1 MRTLQQLSFNIP
13 HHFWTSSKIWRSV
26 GVGPIS
32 VYFRLGRNVGVS
44 SNLRRRLARFI
55 QNLVNPA
62 IDDHSVFPVDCSK
75 PAPSIPENQPERETA
90 LLLGVGP
97 GLGFALA
104 QRLAASGMNV
114 ALAARN
120 AERLDSVVAALKKIS
135 PPNGQLIQAYGCDA
149 TSESS
154 VKQLVS
160 LVAGEM
166 GAPHFMAYAT
176 QGFVPGRVID
186 MEVCAFEECWRQ
198 NCLGAFIAA
207 KEMGRVMAAS
217 RRGTIVFIGSTSSII
232 GRADHLSLAVG
243 KFGLRALAQVVA
255 RELWS
260 NGIHVVHL
268 VIDAD
273 IKENELYNDDIQTN
287 PEDIA
292 SLIHALHRQP
302 RSAWTSEV
310 DVRPFNGKWWEHC

>member
-1 MRTLQQLSFNIP
+1 MRTLQPLSFSIP
-13 HHFWTSSKIWRSV
+13 NRLWMSSKIWRSV
-26 GVGPIS
+26 GIGPVS

-55 QNLVNPA
+55 LNLLNPA
-62 IDDHSVFPVDCSK
+62 VDNHSVFPIDCST
-75 PAPSIPENQPERETA
+75 PVPSIPDDQQERETA

-120 AERLDSVVAALKKIS
+120 AERLDSVVAALKKVS

-160 LVAGEM
+160 LVAEEM
-166 GAPHFMAYAT
+166 GTPHFMAYAA
-176 QGFVPGRVID
+176 QGFVPGRVVD

-207 KEMGRVMAAS
+207 REMGRAMAAS
-217 RRGTIVFIGSTSSII
+217 QRGTIVLIGSTSSII

-243 KFGLRALAQVVA
+243 KFGLRALAQVMA

-273 IKENELYNDDIQTN
+273 IKENELYNDYVQTN

-292 SLIHALHRQP
+292 SLIHTLHRQP
-302 RSAWTSEV
+302 RSAWSSEV
-310 DVRPFNGKWWEHC
+310 DVRPFNEKWWGHC